1 MATHTDAPPPYTPGS
16 PEFIEITATTIE
28 QMESA
33 NRALEI
39 IAYSLLVNLE
49 IIIYSLLVNL
59 KIIAYPLLVDLK
71 SIAYYLAVDIPK
83 LVKAISFEWPTY
95 NSFRASCLQKKECA
109 LLLHLSQTHTKYFPN
124 KRSPQQHEQTCHNMP
139 TRTREQ
145 QHELDILN
153 MKNQH
158 ELNILDKKRELII
171 LVMKWQTIHLL
182 VICISGIICFLA
194 VCLT

>member
-33 NRALEI
+33 NRATRLQRYLLEI
-39 IAYSLLVNLE
+39 IAYSLLVNLEIIIYSLLVNLE

-95 NSFRASCLQKKECA
+95 NSFHYTHRQIATSTLEDNRM
-109 LLLHLSQTHTKYFPN
+109 LLIEAVEPSRTLNIDPGFTFHLIAAYADQHTKN
-124 KRSPQQHEQTCHNMP
+124 LEAETQAQSP
-139 TRTREQ
+139 
-145 QHELDILN
+145 
-153 MKNQH
+153 
-158 ELNILDKKRELII
+158 
-171 LVMKWQTIHLL
+171 
-182 VICISGIICFLA
+182 S
-194 VCLT
+194 LTS